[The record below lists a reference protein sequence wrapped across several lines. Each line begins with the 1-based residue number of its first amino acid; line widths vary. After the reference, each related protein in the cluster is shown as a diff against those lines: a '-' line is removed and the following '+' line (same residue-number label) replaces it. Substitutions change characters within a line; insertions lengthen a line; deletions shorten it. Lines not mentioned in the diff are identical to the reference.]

1 VLWRD
6 GTPKSSYDAFKET
19 VELAGSGELDCST
32 VPGAGGP
39 LPPAQPIRPS
49 VVLG

>member
-6 GTPKSSYDAFKET
+6 GTHKPSYDAFKEAVSL
-19 VELAGSGELDCST
+19 VESGRVDCST

-39 LPPAQPIRPS
+39 TPPRAPVEPGQTPS
-49 VVLG
+49 